1 MRMKSAIVV
10 LLVPAFLL
18 ASAAPMLSHC
28 EIPCGIYGDDARFT
42 AIGEDLQTIRKAMI
56 KIDELSGVE
65 GRSTP
70 TAGSAAEIN
79 QLVRWIN
86 TKEEHA
92 NHIREI
98 VTDYFL
104 AQRVKTPDATDAA
117 AQNRYTRQLVVLHKM
132 IVASMKCKQ
141 TTDPKNVELLHDLTH
156 EFQIVYE
163 GK

>member
-1 MRMKSAIVV
+1 MRMRSAIAA

-28 EIPCGIYGDDARFT
+28 EIPCGIYGDDARFA
-42 AIGEDLQTIRKAMI
+42 AIGEDLQTIRKSML

-65 GRSTP
+65 GKGTLIE
-70 TAGSAAEIN
+70 GSAAEIN
-79 QLVRWIN
+79 QIVRWIN

-92 NHIREI
+92 DHIREI

-104 AQRVKTPDATDAA
+104 AQRVKTPDGTDAA
-117 AQNRYTRQLVVLHKM
+117 AQSRYTGQLVLLHKM

-141 TTDPKNVELLHDLTH
+141 TTDLKNVELLHDLTH
-156 EFQIVYE
+156 EFQILYE